1 MGRARREPLCEGG
14 PAEAGELAQAGGLQG
29 EGATPHAL
37 GSRQLGAR
45 LASLGGTLDPQLQ
58 LGLRPRS
65 GSQRSD
71 MVAAA
76 GGPPPRHHVR
86 YNLAAGLGRSGAG

>member
-1 MGRARREPLCEGG
+1 MKGVPPKPESWRRRAGYRARAQRHTHSVRDSLARASPASAGPLIR
-14 PAEAGELAQAGGLQG
+14 
-29 EGATPHAL
+29 
-37 GSRQLGAR
+37 SSKR
-45 LASLGGTLDPQLQ
+45 Q